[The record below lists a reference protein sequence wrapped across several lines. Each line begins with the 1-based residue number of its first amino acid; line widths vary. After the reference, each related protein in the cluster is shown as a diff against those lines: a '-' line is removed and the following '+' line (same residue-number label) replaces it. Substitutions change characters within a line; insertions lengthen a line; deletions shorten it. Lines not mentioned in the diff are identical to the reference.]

1 MEKTLQKHET
11 DLWSLPEQLS
21 THYLL
26 LYSFPNPFPPYEVM
40 EERGDGYSLLVAFP
54 SAGITRCCYPFIPS
68 L

>member
-11 DLWSLPEQLS
+11 DLCSLPEQLS

-26 LYSFPNPFPPYEVM
+26 LYSFPNPFPPDEVI
-40 EERGDGYSLLVAFP
+40 EGKGDRNSLLVAVP
-54 SAGITRCCYPFIPS
+54 SAGITRRCYPSIPS